1 MIRLNPTAQDRVIDL
16 GGGVEL
22 TCAPLTSAV
31 FAAARNDPAVAAS
44 VAAGAGPEEATLA
57 TIKAV
62 ARRVI
67 KGWDGVGDAEGNP
80 INPNPDRIDQLLDI
94 WPLYDAFNAKFC
106 GPALI
111 LVTEGNGSAPL
122 RNGISAGALDIAMN
136 ATTGPASNAPMK

>member
-1 MIRLNPTAQDRVIDL
+1 MIRLNPSNQDKIIDL

-31 FAAARNDPAVAAS
+31 FAASRNDPAVIAMA
-44 VAAGAGPEEATLA
+44 AAGAGPEEATLA

-67 KGWDGVGDAEGNP
+67 KDWNGVGDADGNP
-80 INPNPDRIDQLLDI
+80 IDPDPDRIDQLLDI
-94 WPLYDAFNAKFC
+94 WPLYDAFNARFC

-111 LVTEGNGSAPL
+111 LVAEGNGSAPL
-122 RNGISAGALDIAMN
+122 RNGISAGALDIAAS
-136 ATTGPASNAPMK
+136 ATSPAPTARTS

>member
-22 TCAPLTSAV
+22 TCAPLTSAI
-31 FAAARNDPAVAAS
+31 FAAARNDPAVIAA

-67 KGWDGVGDAEGNP
+67 KDWDGVGDADGNP
-80 INPNPDRIDQLLDI
+80 IDPDPDRIDQLMDI
-94 WPLYDAFNAKFC
+94 WPLYDAFNAKYC

-122 RNGISAGALDIAMN
+122 RNGISAGALVIAAN
-136 ATTGPASNAPMK
+136 AMSPAPPAPTR

>member
-31 FAAARNDPAVAAS
+31 FAAARNDPAVIAM
-44 VAAGAGPEEATLA
+44 VTAGAGPEEATLA

-67 KGWDGVGDAEGNP
+67 KDWNGVGDAEGNP
-80 INPNPDRIDQLLDI
+80 VDPDPKRIDQLLDI

-111 LVTEGNGSAPL
+111 LVTEGNGFAPL
-122 RNGISAGALDIAMN
+122 LNGISAGALDTA
-136 ATTGPASNAPMK
+136 ASVTSPAPTAPTR

>member
-1 MIRLNPTAQDRVIDL
+1 MIRLNPTNQDQIIDL

-31 FAAARNDPAVAAS
+31 FAAARNDPAVIAM
-44 VAAGAGPEEATLA
+44 VTAGAGAEEATLA

-67 KGWDGVGDAEGNP
+67 KDWEGIGDAEGNP
-80 INPNPDRIDQLLDI
+80 VAPDPERIDQLLDI

-122 RNGISAGALDIAMN
+122 RNGISAGALDIAAS
-136 ATTGPASNAPMK
+136 ATSPALPAPTS

>member
-1 MIRLNPTAQDRVIDL
+1 MIDL

-22 TCAPLTSAV
+22 TCSPLTSAV
-31 FAAARNDPAVAAS
+31 FAAARNDPAVIAM

-67 KGWDGVGDAEGNP
+67 KDWDGVGDAEGNP
-80 INPNPDRIDQLLDI
+80 ITPDHDRIDQLLDI

-111 LVTEGNGSAPL
+111 LVAEGNGSAPL
-122 RNGISAGALDIAMN
+122 RNGISAGALDIAAS
-136 ATTGPASNAPMK
+136 ATSPAPTAPTR

>member
-31 FAAARNDPAVAAS
+31 FAAARNDAAVAAC

-67 KGWDGVGDAEGNP
+67 KEWDGVGDAEGNP
-80 INPNPDRIDQLLDI
+80 VAPDPERIDQLLDI

-111 LVTEGNGSAPL
+111 LVAEGNGFAPL
-122 RNGISAGALDIAMN
+122 RNGISAGALDIA
-136 ATTGPASNAPMK
+136 ASAISPAPTAPTR

>member
-1 MIRLNPTAQDRVIDL
+1 MIDL

-31 FAAARNDPAVAAS
+31 FAAARNDPS
-44 VAAGAGPEEATLA
+44 VIAMVTAGAGAEEATLA

-62 ARRVI
+62 AHRVI
-67 KGWDGVGDAEGNP
+67 KDWNGVGDAEGNP
-80 INPNPDRIDQLLDI
+80 VDPDPDRIDQLLDI

-111 LVTEGNGSAPL
+111 LAAEGNGFAPL
-122 RNGISAGALDIAMN
+122 RNGISAGALDIAAS
-136 ATTGPASNAPMK
+136 ATSPAPTAPTK

>member
-1 MIRLNPTAQDRVIDL
+1 MIDL

-31 FAAARNDPAVAAS
+31 FAAARNDPAIAEAVSRGAS
-44 VAAGAGPEEATLA
+44 VEEITLA
-57 TIKAV
+57 TVKAI

-67 KGWDGVGDAEGNP
+67 KDWDGVGNAEGKP
-80 INPNPDRIDQLLDI
+80 IPPETESFDQLLDI

-122 RNGISAGALDIAMN
+122 RNGISAGARDIATN
-136 ATTGPASNAPMK
+136 ATTDPVPNVPMN

>member
-22 TCAPLTSAV
+22 TCAPLTSAI
-31 FAAARNDPAVAAS
+31 FAAARNDPS
-44 VAAGAGPEEATLA
+44 VIAMVTAGAGPEEATLA

-67 KGWDGVGDAEGNP
+67 KDWNGVGDAEGNP
-80 INPNPDRIDQLLDI
+80 VDPDPERIDQLLDI
-94 WPLYDAFNAKFC
+94 WPLYDAFNARFC

-111 LVTEGNGSAPL
+111 LVAEGNGSAPSP
-122 RNGISAGALDIAMN
+122 NGISVGALDIAAS
-136 ATTGPASNAPMK
+136 ATSPAPTAPTS

>member
-22 TCAPLTSAV
+22 TCAPLTSAI
-31 FAAARNDPAVAAS
+31 FAAARNDPAVIAM
-44 VAAGAGPEEATLA
+44 VTAGAGAEEATLA

-67 KGWDGVGDAEGNP
+67 KDWDGVGDTEGNP
-80 INPNPDRIDQLLDI
+80 VAPDPERIDQLLDI

-111 LVTEGNGSAPL
+111 LVAEGNGSAPL
-122 RNGISAGALDIAMN
+122 RNGISAGALDIAAS
-136 ATTGPASNAPMK
+136 ATSPAPTAPTR

>member
-31 FAAARNDPAVAAS
+31 FAASRNDPAVAAC

-57 TIKAV
+57 TVKAV

-67 KGWDGVGDAEGNP
+67 KDWDGVGDAEGNP
-80 INPNPDRIDQLLDI
+80 VAPDPERIDQLLDI

-111 LVTEGNGSAPL
+111 LVAEGNGSAPL
-122 RNGISAGALDIAMN
+122 RNGISAGALDIAAS
-136 ATTGPASNAPMK
+136 ATSPAPTAPTR

>member
-31 FAAARNDPAVAAS
+31 FAAARNDPAVIAI
-44 VAAGAGPEEATLA
+44 VTAGAGPEEATLA

-67 KGWDGVGDAEGNP
+67 KDWDGVGDAEGNP
-80 INPNPDRIDQLLDI
+80 INPNPDRIDQLMDI
-94 WPLYDAFNAKFC
+94 WPLYDAFNAKYC

-111 LVTEGNGSAPL
+111 LVAEGNGSAPL
-122 RNGISAGALDIAMN
+122 RNGISAGALVIAAS
-136 ATTGPASNAPMK
+136 ATSPAPTAPTR